1 MKNFKKLLLIAIA
14 AIMSLSAMSTSAFAE
29 KIPGFIYDEETNEV
43 IYCEKDESE
52 LPGFSNNS
60 AARYLPETFF
70 NQTIAGWTQ
79 YTKLSPTIPLS
90 SGERYIYVEFDN
102 TYDYYIRLRNAVTGA
117 YLGNFQRSSVRKFY
131 FENFPTNQNYNIY
144 LSSASGNDQTMSGVI
159 YTQ

>member
-1 MKNFKKLLLIAIA
+1 MKKFKKLLSICVASLMA
-14 AIMSLSAMSTSAFAE
+14 MSAVSTSAFAE

-90 SGERYIYVEFDN
+90 SGEKYIYVEFDN

-117 YLGNFQRSSVRKFY
+117 YLGDFLRSSEKKFF

-144 LSSASGNDQTMSGVI
+144 LSSASGSAQTMSGVI